1 MSQSVPGRAWFS
13 ISSPALTTSDRAAA
27 AAGEGAGDTAVPE
40 SKVGA
45 THSGSPAADQTVADP
60 YKALALHLKYLRVQ
74 SGLTLE
80 NLARD
85 SGLTRSYLSKI
96 ERGVST
102 PSIESALNIAKALG
116 VTVDRLFGQQT
127 EEDIITIVRGNG
139 SIAGDLTTHLSLVGG
154 LRKDRVMRAFVV
166 RPGKTQKRGR
176 IMSHHEGEEILFVL
190 TGSIEMQIGAR
201 RERLSPGDCV
211 QFDSTIPHKLT
222 ALTDKPA
229 SALVVIAATA

>member
-1 MSQSVPGRAWFS
+1 MGRV
-13 ISSPALTTSDRAAA
+13 RAAD
-27 AAGEGAGDTAVPE
+27 AAGMPE
-40 SKVGA
+40 STLGA
-45 THSGSPAADQTVADP
+45 TFRGSQAPDHTVADP
-60 YKALALHLKYLRVQ
+60 FKALALHLKYLRIQ

-80 NLARD
+80 ELARD
-85 SGLTRSYLSKI
+85 SGLTRSYLSKV

-116 VTVDRLFGQQT
+116 VTVDRLFGQQP
-127 EEDIITIVRGNG
+127 EEDIISIVRGNG
-139 SIAGDLTTHLSLVGG
+139 SIAGDPTTHLSLVAG
-154 LRKDRVMRAFVV
+154 LRKDRVMRAFIV
-166 RPGKTQKRGR
+166 RPGTTQKRGR

-190 TGSIEMQIGAR
+190 TGDIEMQIGAR

-222 ALTDKPA
+222 ALTNKPA

>member
-1 MSQSVPGRAWFS
+1 MEISKRAVS
-13 ISSPALTTSDRAAA
+13 NLVGTMADIL
-27 AAGEGAGDTAVPE
+27 VPE
-40 SKVGA
+40 SSPTA
-45 THSGSPAADQTVADP
+45 ISGGVRPAVQPAVDP
-60 YKALALHLKYLRVQ
+60 FKALALHLKYLRVQ

-102 PSIESALNIAKALG
+102 PSIESALNIARALG
-116 VTVDRLFGQQT
+116 VTVDRLFGQQP
-127 EEDIITIVRGNG
+127 EEDVVSIVRGNG
-139 SIAGDLTTHLSLVGG
+139 SIAGDPTTHLSLVAG
-154 LRKDRVMRAFVV
+154 LRNDRVMRAFIV
-166 RPGKTQKRGR
+166 RPGRTQKRGR

-190 TGSIEMQIGAR
+190 TGHIEMQIGAR
-201 RERLSPGDCV
+201 KERLEPGDCV

-222 ALTDKPA
+222 ALTDEPA